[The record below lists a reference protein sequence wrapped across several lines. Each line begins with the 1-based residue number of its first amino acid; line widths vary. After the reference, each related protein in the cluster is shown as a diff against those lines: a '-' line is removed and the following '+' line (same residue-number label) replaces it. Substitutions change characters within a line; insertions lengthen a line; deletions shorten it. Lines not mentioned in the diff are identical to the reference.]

1 MRLSDT
7 IAHWFTQGF
16 LDEVSA
22 LWGNLAQGTFCPTSS
37 PNTHTNCVPQQGWL
51 PAHTHTIYTH
61 CVHSR
66 AEVPQPSR

>member
-1 MRLSDT
+1 MWLSDT

-16 LDEVSA
+16 LDEVSVP
-22 LWGNLAQGTFCPTSS
+22 WGNLAQGTFWP
-37 PNTHTNCVPQQGWL
+37 PFPQHTHTHTVPHSRAGSL
-51 PAHTHTIYTH
+51 HTHTIYTH